1 MQLIPE
7 NSVRSSSSSYGS
19 NSIKVPTSIS
29 TNCPHCNALVVFA
42 LDKYLDDAFRK
53 AASATGI
60 CPGCQLEVFFWVILD
75 SKDNQSMI
83 YMYPQVKN
91 YYPHPDFL
99 NDLPEPLSR
108 SFVSAVN
115 ALNSQNY
122 TATAVCARRTLEGIF
137 KYLVP
142 EEERKKTLVKLIEHT
157 KLNMDLS
164 APLTFL
170 SHAIREGGNLGA
182 HFDTEKEPNEVM
194 ARQMVDLLEYLI
206 SYLYVLPKEIKQLE
220 ESLSNGV

>member
-7 NSVRSSSSSYGS
+7 NSVRSWSAYGS
-19 NSIKVPTSIS
+19 NSIKAPTSIS
-29 TNCPHCNALVVFA
+29 TNCPHCNALAVFA
-42 LDKYLDDAFRK
+42 LDRYLDDAHRK
-53 AASATGI
+53 AASTTGI
-60 CPGCQLEVFFWVILD
+60 CPGCQSEVFFWVILD

-91 YYPHPDFL
+91 HYPHPDFL

-108 SFVSAVN
+108 SFVSTVD
-115 ALNSQNY
+115 ALNAQNY
-122 TATAVCARRTLEGIF
+122 TATTVCARRTLEGIF

-182 HFDTEKEPNEVM
+182 HFDMEKEPNEVM

-220 ESLSNGV
+220 ESLSKGV